1 MTDSHAA
8 FAFPG
13 QGSQRTGML
22 EELPDVEDLGR
33 LLDAAE
39 ALSGLDLRS
48 LTMLGP
54 DSELADTRAAQP
66 ALYLA
71 DWAWGVTL
79 LDCGVTPA
87 VVAGHSLGE
96 FAALAVAGV
105 FSVEAGLEL
114 VVERSKLMAASAQQA
129 PGGMAAVMGLDAGAV
144 ADAIA
149 DVADVWLANDNCPGQ
164 LVISGTSD
172 GIAAATGRLT
182 EAGARRVI
190 PLAVSGAFH
199 SPLMQPAADA
209 FSELLEGT
217 EFADA
222 RVPVIQNSHPAPA
235 TEAGVI
241 RRRLGEQMVA
251 PVRWTET
258 MAAMLEGGVTV
269 MVECGPGE
277 VLSGLA
283 RRADGLSA
291 YAVSTAGLEKIC
303 EEVL

>member
-1 MTDSHAA
+1 MSDAHTA
-8 FAFPG
+8 FVFPG

-22 EELPDVEDLGR
+22 EELPEMDDLGR
-33 LLDAAE
+33 LIDAAE
-39 ALSGLDLRS
+39 ALSGIELRA

-79 LDCGVTPA
+79 LDCGIMPGA
-87 VVAGHSLGE
+87 LAGHSLGE

-114 VVERSKLMAASAQQA
+114 VVERSKLMASAAQRT
-129 PGGMAAVMGLDAGAV
+129 PGGMAAVIGLDCAVV

-149 DVADVWLANDNCPGQ
+149 DVEGVWLANDNCPGQ
-164 LVISGTSD
+164 VVISGTGD
-172 GIAAATGRLT
+172 GVAAATGRLT
-182 EAGARRVI
+182 EAGAPRVI
-190 PLAVSGAFH
+190 PLAVSGPFH

-209 FSELLEGT
+209 FADLLEQA

-222 RVPVIQNSHPAPA
+222 RVPVIQNANPRPASDAA
-235 TEAGVI
+235 TI
-241 RRRLGEQMVA
+241 RRRLREQIVS
-251 PVRWTET
+251 PVRWSET
-258 MAAMLEGGVTV
+258 MATLVEMDITV
-269 MVECGPGE
+269 LIEAGPGE
-277 VLSGLA
+277 VLTGLA
-283 RRADGLSA
+283 KRFDGLA
-291 YAVSTAGLEKIC
+291 AHAVTSEGLETIC